1 MKAVIQRV
9 NYAKVTVNE
18 KITGEIKKGLMVLF
32 GVAEDD
38 SQEKINWIA
47 DKILK
52 LRIFNDENDKMNLSV
67 EDINGGILAVSQFTL
82 LADARKG
89 RRPSYVNAASPE
101 LAEDFYN
108 KFVKA
113 LKEKSVL
120 NIQTGI
126 FGAYMKVELENDG
139 PVTIILEK

>member
-9 NYAKVTVNE
+9 NYAKVTVNG